1 MQVSVQEDEVLGK
14 AYDARLM
21 RRILAYLRPYKG
33 KVFLALIMIFAT
45 GTVELAGPYLTKLA
59 IDTAIV
65 PGKPEVLPGILAIFI
80 SALAIAFVFRY
91 AQNIVMQIIGQNVM
105 YDIRHQIFSHLQH
118 QSLSYFDRN
127 PVGRLISRL
136 TNDVDAL
143 NEFIGTSVVTVVG
156 DVVILLG
163 VVVVMFIMDWRLALI
178 SLAVLPLI
186 ALASWG
192 FQRLMR
198 TTYRQ
203 QRVRLARVNTFLQ
216 ENISGMLVVQ
226 LFNRERRQFN
236 EFDKLNSHLL
246 ESNID
251 AMKVFSIFFPI
262 VTFLSTLAVALLIWY
277 GSGGVLEGTV
287 TLGVLVAFFQYTE
300 RAFQPIRDLAE
311 KYNIMQAAMAASER
325 VFMLLDEQ
333 PAIVDPPKPKKLG
346 VLDEGRKTEDER
358 VGTEDERRKTE
369 DETIMDP
376 SALTLHPSPLR
387 NGSSAEGDSS
397 FVFRP
402 SSKIKGDIE
411 FRDVHFSYNPEEP
424 VLKGI
429 NLKIPAGTSVAIV
442 GATGAGKTSIISL
455 LSRFYDVQQ
464 GQILLDGVDVR
475 DVRQQDLRRH
485 IGVVL
490 QDPVLFSGTIARNIR
505 LLDADITDEEVVHAA
520 RFVNAAHFIE
530 RFEDGYEHPVR
541 ERGANLSVGQR
552 QLLTFARAIA
562 FNPSVLLVMDEA
574 TSSVDTETEELI
586 QDALYKLMRG
596 RTSIIIAHRLSTI
609 KHVDRIIVL
618 HKGHVVEDGTHEE
631 LMARNGYYYRLYQ
644 LQYQEQEA
652 LAASAAS

>member
-1 MQVSVQEDEVLGK
+1 MQGHFQEDEVLGK

-21 RRILAYLRPYKG
+21 RRILQYLRPYRG
-33 KVFLALIMIFAT
+33 KVVLAVLLIFAT
-45 GTVELAGPYLTKLA
+45 GAAELAGPYLTRLA
-59 IDTAIV
+59 IDTAIA
-65 PGKPEVLPGILAIFI
+65 PGTPDNPLPPQPQNLPPIILAFLG
-80 SALAIAFVFRY
+80 ALAIAFVFRY
-91 AQNIVMQIIGQNVM
+91 VQNIFMQVIGQGVM
-105 YDIRHQIFSHLQH
+105 YDVRRQIFSHLQY

-127 PVGRLISRL
+127 PVGRLMSRL

-143 NEFIGTSVVTVVG
+143 NEFIGTTVVTVVG
-156 DVVILLG
+156 DLVILLG
-163 VVVVMFIMDWRLALI
+163 VVGVMFWMDWRLALV

-186 ALASWG
+186 GIASMW

-226 LFNRERRQFN
+226 LFNRERRQHN
-236 EFDKLNSHLL
+236 EFDKLNSSLL
-246 ESNID
+246 D
-251 AMKVFSIFFPI
+251 ANVEALKVFAFFFPI
-262 VTFLSTLAVALLIWY
+262 VGFLSTLAIALLLWY
-277 GSGGVLEGTV
+277 GSGAVLDGTV
-287 TLGVLVAFFQYTE
+287 SLGVLVAFFLYTE

-311 KYNIMQAAMAASER
+311 KYNIMQAAMAAAER
-325 VFMLLDEQ
+325 VFMLLDET

-346 VLDEGRKTEDER
+346 KV
-358 VGTEDERRKTE
+358 VG
-369 DETIMDP
+369 
-376 SALTLHPSPLR
+376 
-387 NGSSAEGDSS
+387 N
-397 FVFRP
+397 
-402 SSKIKGDIE
+402 IE
-411 FRDVHFSYNPEEP
+411 FRDVHFAYNPNEP

-429 NLKIPAGTSVAIV
+429 DLEIPAGTSVAIV

-475 DVRQQDLRRH
+475 DVSQRELRRH

-505 LLDADITDEEVVHAA
+505 LLDPDISDEEMKRAA
-520 RFVNAAHFIE
+520 RFVNAATFIE
-530 RFEDGYEHPVR
+530 RLPDRYEHPVR
-541 ERGANLSVGQR
+541 ERGSNLSVGQR
-552 QLLTFARAIA
+552 QLITFARAIA

-574 TSSVDTETEELI
+574 TSSVDTETEALI
-586 QDALYKLMRG
+586 QDALIKLMRG
-596 RTSIIIAHRLSTI
+596 RTSIVIAHRLSTI

-618 HKGHVVEDGTHEE
+618 HKGRVVEDGTHEE
-631 LMARNGYYYRLYQ
+631 LMARNGYYRRLYQ

-652 LAASAAS
+652 GAVA

>member
-21 RRILAYLRPYKG
+21 RRILKYLSPYKG

-65 PGKPEVLPGILAIFI
+65 PGKPELLPGILAIFI

-91 AQNIVMQIIGQNVM
+91 AQNIVMQIIGQSVM

-163 VVVVMFIMDWRLALI
+163 VVVVMFILDWRLALI

-333 PAIVDPPKPKKLG
+333 PAIVDSPSPKTLG
-346 VLDEGRKTEDER
+346 VADDGRRTTDDGRQVEISKHLAAGA
-358 VGTEDERRKTE
+358 VV
-369 DETIMDP
+369 ISP
-376 SALTLHPSPLR
+376 STSQPS
-387 NGSSAEGDSS
+387 S
-397 FVFRP
+397 VVHRP
-402 SSKIKGDIE
+402 SSIEGDIE
-411 FRDVHFSYNPEEP
+411 FRDVHFAYNPEEP

-464 GQILLDGVDVR
+464 GQILLDGIDVR

-505 LLDADITDEEVVHAA
+505 LLDEDISDEEVVRAA

-530 RFEDGYEHPVR
+530 RFEDGYEHSVK

-574 TSSVDTETEELI
+574 TSSVDTETEALI
-586 QDALYKLMRG
+586 QDALYKMMRG

-652 LAASAAS
+652 LASSAAS

>member
-1 MQVSVQEDEVLGK
+1 MQVAVQEDEVLGK
-14 AYDARLM
+14 AYDSRLM
-21 RRILAYLRPYKG
+21 RRILTYLRPYK
-33 KVFLALIMIFAT
+33 KQVLLALLMIFAT
-45 GTVELAGPYLTKLA
+45 GTVDLAGPFLTKLA

-65 PGKPEVLPGILAIFI
+65 PNKPELLPGILAIFI
-80 SALAIAFVFRY
+80 ATLAVSSVLRY
-91 AQNIVMQIIGQNVM
+91 VQNMVMQVIGQSVM

-118 QSLSYFDRN
+118 QSLSYFDHN

-143 NEFIGTSVVTVVG
+143 SEFIGTSLVTVVG
-156 DVVILLG
+156 DLVILLG
-163 VVVVMFIMDWRLALI
+163 VVVVMFFLDWRLALI

-186 ALASWG
+186 GLASYG

-203 QRVRLARVNTFLQ
+203 QRIRLARVNTFLQ

-226 LFNRERRQFN
+226 LFNRERRQFK
-236 EFDKLNSHLL
+236 EFDKLNTNLL
-246 ESNID
+246 DSNIE
-251 AMKVFSIFFPI
+251 ATRVFALFFPI
-262 VTFLSTLAVALLIWY
+262 VSFLSTLAVSLLIWY
-277 GSGGVLEGTV
+277 GSGGVLEGTI
-287 TLGVLVAFFQYTE
+287 TLGVLVAFFQYTD

-311 KYNIMQAAMAASER
+311 KYNIMQAAMAAAER
-325 VFMLLDEQ
+325 VFMLVDEQ
-333 PAIVDPPKPKKLG
+333 PSIVDPVDPKPLG
-346 VLDEGRKTEDER
+346 KV
-358 VGTEDERRKTE
+358 V
-369 DETIMDP
+369 
-376 SALTLHPSPLR
+376 
-387 NGSSAEGDSS
+387 
-397 FVFRP
+397 
-402 SSKIKGDIE
+402 GDIE
-411 FRDVHFSYNPEEP
+411 FRDVHFAYNPEEP

-475 DVRQQDLRRH
+475 DVRQQVLRRN

-505 LLDADITDEEVVHAA
+505 LLDEDISDEEVVRAA

-530 RFEDGYEHPVR
+530 RFEDGYEHEVK

-574 TSSVDTETEELI
+574 TSSVDTETEALI
-586 QDALYKLMRG
+586 QDALFKLMSG

-618 HKGHVVEDGTHEE
+618 HKGEVVEDGTHED

-652 LAASAAS
+652 LAAGTGVMAQVSGVGVPPG